1 MDYILI
7 PFVTLTLMLGLTLLI
22 IRSMDKQY
30 TSTASKI
37 VVIADMMKI
46 TILLIAVEV
55 IVILIKVL

>member
-22 IRSMDKQY
+22 IRSMDKPY
-30 TSTASKI
+30 ASTASKI
-37 VVIADMMKI
+37 GVIADMMNI